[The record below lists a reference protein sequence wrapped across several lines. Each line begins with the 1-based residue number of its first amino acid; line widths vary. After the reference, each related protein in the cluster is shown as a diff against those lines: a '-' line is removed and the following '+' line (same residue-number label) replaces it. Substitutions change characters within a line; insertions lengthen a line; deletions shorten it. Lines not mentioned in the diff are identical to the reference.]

1 MTKDFKGSEKMP
13 IINILKSVRFW
24 LFALAIVLSGL
35 LLLWGIFLKVT
46 APRMDLGD
54 SRQGTLRGLATAFW
68 MYKMDHG
75 SLPSEAEFKD
85 QVKEYLECEDMLQQ
99 VRYFRKGSSY
109 VLIHPGSNGEFDT
122 PQGYEALKNF
132 KKRTDDIVE
141 WSGRIR

>member
-1 MTKDFKGSEKMP
+1 MP
-13 IINILKSVRFW
+13 IFSILKSVRFW

-85 QVKEYLECEDMLQQ
+85 QVKEYLQGQDMLML
-99 VRYFRKGSSY
+99 VRYFCKESSF
-109 VLIHPGSNGEFDT
+109 VLVNPGSNGKFDT
-122 PQGYEALKNF
+122 PEGYDALKNF
-132 KKRTDDIVE
+132 KNDTDDIVE
-141 WSGRIR
+141 WFGRIR